1 MSNYRQL
8 KVKIENAE
16 TLTFYYAYNERSTFD
31 DLLEFIA
38 YYFPKLNL
46 CPCFK
51 FKAYFS
57 DTKQIMEMD
66 GNWSFKNVV
75 DKYTNYELY
84 NPNKEC
90 KCVDVIKDNF
100 TKSKIQIIQNIT
112 KNLEINNN
120 KNNIKIDENTGKLI
134 CNNQLILNKDTIFEN
149 FYDII
154 VDIKSIKDIC
164 KGWPIKMSKKAK
176 ENYDKLKSDKVIR
189 IGVIGNAN
197 KGKSFI
203 LSKISEIEL
212 PTGTS
217 IKTEGLSIKYPELE
231 KYKERKIVLLDS
243 AGLETPVLNENDK
256 NENNENDIFKEKSR
270 EKIITELFL
279 QNYII
284 NNSDLLLI
292 VVGILTYSEQKLL
305 NRIKLQLK
313 NSKIKTNV
321 FVIHNLMTLTKME
334 QIKEYIDNVLLK
346 SVTFKLDVGHK
357 IAVSTEQKKGIYF
370 TEKNEDKNNDI
381 RIYHCIM
388 ANEGSE
394 AGDFCNEFVKNQ
406 INNFFVVAKDE
417 PFDVIETIKD
427 RFIDMSKEMFEKI
440 EKPNKDEIEKP
451 LTKDDFEKIEKDNKE
466 NPIIKLKKE
475 DLVLKKCLIDELGF
489 SNLRTNGFM
498 PLYNYYKKDN
508 NIVVR
513 VEAPGNCDLSSKTHY
528 SGEYVILRIEGNK
541 KQDKEPAKLEDNIR
555 YNREFG
561 VFTLDIY
568 LKNDEHLLKNEDPD
582 IDCNKGV
589 FILKYQLEEKKT
601 GKKYTPKKDEEDI

>member
-1 MSNYRQL
+1 
-8 KVKIENAE
+8 
-16 TLTFYYAYNERSTFD
+16 
-31 DLLEFIA
+31 
-38 YYFPKLNL
+38 
-46 CPCFK
+46 
-51 FKAYFS
+51 
-57 DTKQIMEMD
+57 
-66 GNWSFKNVV
+66 
-75 DKYTNYELY
+75 
-84 NPNKEC
+84 
-90 KCVDVIKDNF
+90 
-100 TKSKIQIIQNIT
+100 
-112 KNLEINNN
+112 
-120 KNNIKIDENTGKLI
+120 
-134 CNNQLILNKDTIFEN
+134 
-149 FYDII
+149 
-154 VDIKSIKDIC
+154 
-164 KGWPIKMSKKAK
+164 
-176 ENYDKLKSDKVIR
+176 
-189 IGVIGNAN
+189 
-197 KGKSFI
+197 
-203 LSKISEIEL
+203 
-212 PTGTS
+212 
-217 IKTEGLSIKYPELE
+217 
-231 KYKERKIVLLDS
+231 
-243 AGLETPVLNENDK
+243 
-256 NENNENDIFKEKSR
+256 
-270 EKIITELFL
+270 
-279 QNYII
+279 
-284 NNSDLLLI
+284 
-292 VVGILTYSEQKLL
+292 
-305 NRIKLQLK
+305 
-313 NSKIKTNV
+313 
-321 FVIHNLMTLTKME
+321 MTLTKME

-370 TEKNEDKNNDI
+370 IEKNEDKNNDI

-513 VEAPGNCDLSSKTHY
+513 VEAPGNCELSSKTHY

-568 LKNDEHLLKNEDPD
+568 LKNDEYLLKNEDPD
-582 IDCNKGV
+582 IDCKKGV

-601 GKKYTPKKDEEDI
+601 GKKYEPKKDEEDI